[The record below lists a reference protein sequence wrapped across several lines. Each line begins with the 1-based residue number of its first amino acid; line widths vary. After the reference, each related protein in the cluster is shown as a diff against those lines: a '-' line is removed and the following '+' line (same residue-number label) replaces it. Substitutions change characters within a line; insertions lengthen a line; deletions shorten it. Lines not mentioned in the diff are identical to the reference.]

1 MSRQKLIKQL
11 QKKNSKLSQSELS
24 EVINLLLKSINNTL
38 KNGNNLEIRGFG
50 RWFGKKLKENYNARN
65 PKTNE
70 IIYKPER
77 VKVRFKASK
86 KLDKIINE

>member
-1 MSRQKLIKQL
+1 MSKKKLKEQLKQ
-11 QKKNSKLSQSELS
+11 KNSQLNLS
-24 EVINLLLKSINNTL
+24 EANNIIEIFINSISEAL
-38 KNGNNLEIRGFG
+38 KNGKNVQIKGIG
-50 RWFGKKLKENYNARN
+50 RWYLKKLKENYNARN

>member
-1 MSRQKLIKQL
+1 MSKKKLKEQLKQ
-11 QKKNSKLSQSELS
+11 KNSQLNLS
-24 EVINLLLKSINNTL
+24 EANNIIEIFINGISKAL
-38 KNGNNLEIRGFG
+38 KNGKSVQIKGVG
-50 RWFGKKLKENYNARN
+50 RWYLKKLKENYNARN

-77 VKVRFKASK
+77 VKVRFKPSK